1 MLEIKHLT
9 VTFNQD
15 TVNEKKAIDDLDLT
29 LNDGDFITVI
39 GSNGAGKS
47 TLLGAIAG
55 NVEVTSGTI
64 LNNGYDMTHE
74 AEHKRAQYIGRLYQ
88 DPLKGTAPHMTIEEN
103 LQLAYSRGKRM
114 RMGLGGRKED
124 EKLFKE
130 ACAKLGLGLESRIKS
145 EVGLLSGG
153 QRQALTLLMATLQT
167 PELLLL
173 DEHTAALDPLTS
185 DKIMSI
191 TQNIVKEHGITTLM
205 VTHNVEN
212 ALKYGNK
219 TLVMSQGKI
228 LQVLEGDE
236 RAHMT
241 ITDVMKLYSASGDSL
256 SDTAVLG

>member
-1 MLEIKHLT
+1 MLEISHLT
-9 VTFNQD
+9 VTFNQG
-15 TVNEKKAIDDLDLT
+15 TVNEKKAIDDLSFT
-29 LNDGDFITVI
+29 LNDSDFVTII

-55 NVEVTSGTI
+55 NVEVSSGTI
-64 LNNGYDMTHE
+64 LNNGFDMTHE

-103 LQLAYSRGKRM
+103 LELAYSRGRRM
-114 RMGLGGRKED
+114 RLGLGSRKED
-124 EKLFKE
+124 EKLFVK
-130 ACAKLGLGLESRIKS
+130 ACAKLGLGLEDRMKS

-173 DEHTAALDPLTS
+173 DEHTAALDPVTS
-185 DKIMSI
+185 DKIMGI

-212 ALKYGNK
+212 ALRYGNK

-228 LQVLEGDE
+228 LKILEKEE
-236 RAHMT
+236 RKNMT
-241 ITDVMKLYSASGDSL
+241 ITDVMKLYNSAGDSL